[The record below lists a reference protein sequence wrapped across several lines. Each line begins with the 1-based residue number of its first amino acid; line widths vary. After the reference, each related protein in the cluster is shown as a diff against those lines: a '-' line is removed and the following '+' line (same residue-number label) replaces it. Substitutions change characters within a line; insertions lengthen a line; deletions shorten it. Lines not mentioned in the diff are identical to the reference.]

1 MAEEGEFLTNLTL
14 DGVREGA
21 YMLCKHSDDLLGHH
35 ARQVFREK
43 AASMRAEN
51 SIYYYLKDLMKKFG
65 SQQHAPKSKK
75 AYEPQQLV
83 LEAHEF
89 RKLVASDPA
98 FESAIPSEQVDA
110 LFHRLERDYQKLLL
124 HRDFVEFCLLDQ
136 DQLRLLLFKYRKHLK
151 SLDLTDNEI
160 ADTFKRLAPAEGT
173 VMAPELFHA
182 AIMRDLDVVLTTG
195 ELAFV
200 MDLMDSDK
208 DGMKV
213 RSITKQAVLVG
224 IEKFGIKVNKKDF
237 QFVWGR
243 INPFGA
249 KLINV
254 GTFGQF
260 LELTDFEM

>member
-1 MAEEGEFLTNLTL
+1 MAESGEFLTNLTL

-65 SQQHAPKSKK
+65 SQQHAAKIKK
-75 AYEPQQLV
+75 TAHSEPQQLV

-98 FESAIPSEQVDA
+98 FESAIPSDQVDA
-110 LFHRLERDYQKLLL
+110 LFHRLEYDYQKLLL
-124 HRDFVEFCLLDQ
+124 HRDFVGFCLLDQ
-136 DQLRLLLFKYRKHLK
+136 DQLRLLLYKYRKHLK

-160 ADTFKRLAPAEGT
+160 ADTFKRLAPPDGT
-173 VMAPELFHA
+173 AMVPELFHA

-200 MDLMDSDK
+200 MGLMDSDK
-208 DGMKV
+208 DG
-213 RSITKQAVLVG
+213 LVK
-224 IEKFGIKVNKKDF
+224 IHD
-237 QFVWGR
+237 
-243 INPFGA
+243 
-249 KLINV
+249 
-254 GTFGQF
+254 
-260 LELTDFEM
+260 LELFLKTKEGRMSWSTLLARMASLT